1 MREVPRES
9 SCHRFGR
16 WRRALRRRVGP
27 GIGDAYGQSRHR
39 SERSR
44 ARSKRAL
51 RVQSVSMP
59 VAAELRLPPGGL
71 LWLWAKLLW
80 AKLRA
85 KLCAKLCAK
94 LLQLWGRWIRL
105 RTRLARRRARRLVW
119 RRLVRSLV
127 VVRRPTFR
135 PPLRLLPWRDRAGP
149 VARALARR
157 FSRGIWARPPFAGR

>member
-1 MREVPRES
+1 M
-9 SCHRFGR
+9 
-16 WRRALRRRVGP
+16 RALAIGLVAGAALCGVGP
-27 GIGDAYGQSRHR
+27 GIGDAYGRSRYR

-51 RVQSVSMP
+51 RVPSVSMP
-59 VAAELRLPPGGL
+59 VAAQLRLPPGGL

-85 KLCAKLCAK
+85 KLLR
-94 LLQLWGRWIRL
+94 LWGRWIRL

-119 RRLVRSLV
+119 RRLVWSLV
-127 VVRRPTFR
+127 VVRRPPFR

-149 VARALARR
+149 
-157 FSRGIWARPPFAGR
+157 SRER

>member
-1 MREVPRES
+1 MREVSRES

-16 WRRALRRRVGP
+16 WRRALRRHLGL

-71 LWLWAKLLW
+71 LRLWAKLLW
-80 AKLRA
+80 AKLRT
-85 KLCAKLCAK
+85 KLRAK
-94 LLQLWGRWIRL
+94 LLRLWGRWIRL
-105 RTRLARRRARRLVW
+105 RTRLARRLVW

-135 PPLRLLPWRDRAGP
+135 PPPRLSPWRDRAGP
-149 VARALARR
+149 LRERSTPLQSWDLGAPAICGPL
-157 FSRGIWARPPFAGR
+157 I

>member
-1 MREVPRES
+1 M
-9 SCHRFGR
+9 
-16 WRRALRRRVGP
+16 RALAIGLVAGAALCGVGS
-27 GIGDAYGQSRHR
+27 GIGDAYGRSRYR

-51 RVQSVSMP
+51 RVPSVSMP
-59 VAAELRLPPGGL
+59 VAAQLRLPPGGL

-94 LLQLWGRWIRL
+94 LLRLWGRWIRL

-149 VARALARR
+149 VARALARH